1 MSHAPNGKLKSV
13 FLVGFFL
20 TIALSLT
27 GYIDSSFAEKY
38 VNLKTVGILFSLG
51 SMAAIA
57 YLAYLPKILGKL
69 GTTRTFHLTSIIYLL
84 SVLGMLYTGTPI
96 IFKALFIVYLASGI
110 GIYFVIDVLI
120 EHFSRTGATGNVRGV
135 SLVIYNIAYLI
146 GPLLAGMILKNNSF
160 ELVYL
165 LAGIFIIIMILVYA
179 RDLEKVRF
187 HSHHNGKSLW
197 RNFLRLSKN
206 KDLFH
211 GYLVSLAL
219 AFFFSWMAIYTPI
232 YLREFMGFGWD
243 KIGAIFAI
251 MHIPYII
258 LDLPIGRFLDRC
270 SCEREFITLGFVVI
284 GISTMA
290 LALIGSASFIFW
302 AIGLAL
308 TRVGASFVQVG
319 SESYFFK
326 RVTDEDSD
334 MIAGFRNA
342 TPVAYIIGPLVATL
356 FLSFASYNAL
366 FVILGAIMLVCT
378 TVSLALKNQYVR
390 KHLANAHK

>member
-1 MSHAPNGKLKSV
+1 MFNGTASKLKSV

-27 GYIDSSFAEKY
+27 GYVDSSFAEKY

-51 SMAAIA
+51 STAAIA
-57 YLAYLPKILGKL
+57 YLAYLPKILGRL
-69 GTTRTFHLTSIIYLL
+69 GTTKTFHLTAIVYLL

-96 IFKALFIVYLASGI
+96 IFKILFIVYLATGI
-110 GIYFVIDVLI
+110 GIYFVIDILI
-120 EHFSRTGATGNVRGV
+120 EHFSRSKTTGNIRGV

-146 GPLLAGMILKNNSF
+146 GPLLAGIILKSNSF
-160 ELVYL
+160 KLVYL

-179 RDLEKVRF
+179 RDLEKISF

-206 KDLFH
+206 IELLQ
-211 GYLVSLAL
+211 GYLVALAL

-232 YLREFMGFGWD
+232 YLREFMSFGWD

-258 LDLPIGRFLDRC
+258 LDLPIGRFLDKC
-270 SCEREFITLGFVVI
+270 SCEREFITLGFVIV
-284 GISTMA
+284 GISTMS
-290 LALIGSASFIFW
+290 LALIGFPSFTLW
-302 AIGLAL
+302 AIGLGL
-308 TRVGASFVQVG
+308 TRVGASFIQVG

-326 RVTDEDSD
+326 RVTDKDSD
-334 MIAGFRNA
+334 MIAAFRNA
-342 TPVAYIIGPLVATL
+342 TPVAYILGPLVATL
-356 FLSFASYNAL
+356 FLSFSSYKGL
-366 FVILGAIMLVCT
+366 FVILGLIMLVCT
-378 TVSLALKNQYVR
+378 LLSLSLRNHYGS
-390 KHLANAHK
+390 KHLSHTH